1 MQSLISVTSATLE
14 AMALPEQV
22 RKGERTRAALVRAAI
37 GRFASEGFQ
46 RVSLTDVAR
55 DVGVSPTAVYRY
67 FPDKEALFEAAVD
80 ADAEALVIF
89 ARDALTRDVDGS
101 LLELLG
107 RLAAG
112 LVTAAHAHPL
122 VARVLAGADIMTPAR
137 ILALPTLAEFR
148 AELAELLRYG
158 QSAGL
163 VRRDLDPAVA
173 ALGLET
179 VVLNQVAYLVACGTV
194 ERHEPDAR
202 WTAVVALLDAA
213 LRPVPVP

>member
-1 MQSLISVTSATLE
+1 
-14 AMALPEQV
+14 MALSVQV
-22 RKGERTRAALVRAAI
+22 RKGERTRAALIRAAI
-37 GRFASEGFQ
+37 GRFASEGFH
-46 RVSLTDVAR
+46 RVSLTDIAR

-80 ADAEALVIF
+80 ADAEALVTF
-89 ARDALTRDVDGS
+89 ARDELSRDVGGS

-112 LVTAAHAHPL
+112 LVTAAHEHPL

-137 ILALPTLAEFR
+137 ILTLPTLAEFR
-148 AELAELLRYG
+148 SELAALLAYG
-158 QSAGL
+158 QSLGL

-179 VVLNQVAYLVACGTV
+179 VVLNQVGYLVASGMV
-194 ERHEPDAR
+194 ESHEPDAR
-202 WTAVVALLDAA
+202 WAAVVSLLDAA
-213 LRPVPVP
+213 LRPLPSP

>member
-1 MQSLISVTSATLE
+1 MVLS
-14 AMALPEQV
+14 EQT
-22 RKGERTRAALVRAAI
+22 RKGERTRAALIRAAI
-37 GRFASEGFQ
+37 ARFASEGYN
-46 RVSLTDVAR
+46 RVSLTDIAR

-80 ADAEALVIF
+80 ADAEALVAF
-89 ARDALTRDVDGS
+89 ARDALTRDVGGS

-122 VARVLAGADIMTPAR
+122 VARVLAGADVMTPAR
-137 ILALPTLAEFR
+137 ILALPTLAVFR
-148 AELAELLRYG
+148 SELAELLELG
-158 QSAGL
+158 QSFGL

-179 VVLNQVAYLVACGTV
+179 VVLNHVGYLVASSAV
-194 ERHEPDAR
+194 ESHQPDAR
-202 WTAVVALLDAA
+202 WSAVVSLLDAA
-213 LRPVPVP
+213 LRPAPPP

>member
-1 MQSLISVTSATLE
+1 
-14 AMALPEQV
+14 MALSEQV
-22 RKGERTRAALVRAAI
+22 RKGERTRAALVDAAI
-37 GRFASEGFQ
+37 RRFASEGFH
-46 RVSLTDVAR
+46 RVSLSDIAR

-80 ADAEALVIF
+80 ADAQALVAL
-89 ARDALTRDVDGS
+89 ARDALTRDVGGS

-112 LVTAAHAHPL
+112 LVAAAHEHPL

-148 AELAELLRYG
+148 TELTALLEFG
-158 QSAGL
+158 QSHGL
-163 VRRDLDPAVA
+163 VRGDLDPALA

-179 VVLNQVAYLVACGTV
+179 VVLNQVAYLVASGAV

-202 WTAVVALLDAA
+202 WTAVVSLLDAA
-213 LRPVPVP
+213 LRPLPDA

>member
-1 MQSLISVTSATLE
+1 
-14 AMALPEQV
+14 MALSEQV
-22 RKGERTRAALVRAAI
+22 RKGVRTRAALIEAAI

-46 RVSLTDVAR
+46 RVSLTDIAR

-80 ADAEALVIF
+80 ADAEALVTF
-89 ARDALTRDVDGS
+89 ARDVLTRDVGGS

-107 RLAAG
+107 RLATG
-112 LVTAAHAHPL
+112 LVTAAHEHPL
-122 VARVLAGADIMTPAR
+122 VGRVLAGADIMTPDR

-148 AELAELLRYG
+148 SELAELLQLG
-158 QSAGL
+158 QELGL

-179 VVLNQVAYLVACGTV
+179 VVLNQVAYLVVSGAV
-194 ERHEPDAR
+194 EEHEPDAR
-202 WTAVVALLDAA
+202 WAAVVDLLDAA
-213 LRPVPVP
+213 LRPLPPPDSR

>member
-1 MQSLISVTSATLE
+1 M
-14 AMALPEQV
+14 
-22 RKGERTRAALVRAAI
+22 
-37 GRFASEGFQ
+37 
-46 RVSLTDVAR
+46 R

-80 ADAEALVIF
+80 ADAEALVAF
-89 ARDALTRDVDGS
+89 ARDALTRDVGGS

-122 VARVLAGADIMTPAR
+122 VACVLAGADVMTPAR
-137 ILALPTLAEFR
+137 ILALPTLAVFR
-148 AELAELLRYG
+148 SELAELLELG
-158 QSAGL
+158 QSFGL

-179 VVLNQVAYLVACGTV
+179 VVLNHVGYLVASSAV
-194 ERHEPDAR
+194 ESHQPDAR
-202 WTAVVALLDAA
+202 WSAVVSLLDAA
-213 LRPVPVP
+213 LRPLPPP

>member
-1 MQSLISVTSATLE
+1 
-14 AMALPEQV
+14 MALSEQV

-37 GRFASEGFQ
+37 PRFASEGFH
-46 RVSLTDVAR
+46 RVSLADVAR

-80 ADAEALVIF
+80 ADAQSLVDL
-89 ARDALTRDVDGS
+89 ARDALTRDVGGS

-112 LVTAAHAHPL
+112 LVAAAHEHPL
-122 VARVLAGADIMTPAR
+122 VARVLSGADIMTPAR

-148 AELAELLRYG
+148 TELTALLEFG
-158 QSAGL
+158 QLHGL
-163 VRRDLDPAVA
+163 VRRDLDPAAA

-179 VVLNQVAYLVACGTV
+179 VVLNQVAYLVASGTV
-194 ERHEPDAR
+194 EGHEPDAR

-213 LRPVPVP
+213 LRPLPGT

>member
-1 MQSLISVTSATLE
+1 
-14 AMALPEQV
+14 MALSEQV
-22 RKGERTRAALVRAAI
+22 RKGERTRAALIHAAI
-37 GRFASEGFQ
+37 SRFASEGFN

-80 ADAEALVIF
+80 ADAEALVAF
-89 ARDALTRDVDGS
+89 ARDALTRDVGGS

-112 LVTAAHAHPL
+112 LVRAAHEHPL

-137 ILALPTLAEFR
+137 ILALPTLAVFR
-148 AELAELLRYG
+148 SELADLLKFG
-158 QSAGL
+158 QSVGA
-163 VRRDLDPAVA
+163 VRGDLDAAVA

-179 VVLNQVAYLVACGTV
+179 VVLNHVGYLVASATT
-194 ERHEPDAR
+194 ESDEPDER
-202 WTAVVALLDAA
+202 WAAVVSLLDAA
-213 LRPVPVP
+213 LRPLSSALPPDASRDGGGRPL